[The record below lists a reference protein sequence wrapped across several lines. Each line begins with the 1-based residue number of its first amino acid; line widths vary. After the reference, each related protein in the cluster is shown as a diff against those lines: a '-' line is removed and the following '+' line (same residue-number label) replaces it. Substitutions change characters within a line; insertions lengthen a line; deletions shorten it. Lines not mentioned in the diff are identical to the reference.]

1 MKSLFGASSFGSL
14 AVGAGVVI
22 LAPIVLSVIGSVLKP
37 VTKTVIK
44 GGCSAYEGTKRFD
57 LRRSRH
63 SKVWLKKPKTNLSK
77 ESGLKIKAWG
87 QLSNS
92 LPFGYKEASIAMNAF
107 L

>member
-44 GGCSAYEGTKRFD
+44 GGMLAYEGTKEGLTETKQAFEGLAKEAKD
-57 LRRSRH
+57 E
-63 SKVWLKKPKTNLSK
+63 LSK
-77 ESGLKIKAWG
+77 
-87 QLSNS
+87 
-92 LPFGYKEASIAMNAF
+92 
-107 L
+107 